1 MKHSNGVRQRSARRR
16 PARFASCWRRRRPG
30 GAGTWL
36 GFSVIEHIGA
46 SAPNADGLEVP
57 EQSDS
62 LVITRMSLCI
72 DVLIQLLPH
81 GVLTER

>member
-1 MKHSNGVRQRSARRR
+1 M
-16 PARFASCWRRRRPG
+16 
-30 GAGTWL
+30 
-36 GFSVIEHIGA
+36 IEHIGA